1 MSVCVC
7 VCVCVCVSMTAYE
20 KTFAGDQ
27 METAGEAELHKPL
40 NTDIDDK
47 NFMVETSVFVCT

>member
-1 MSVCVC
+1 
-7 VCVCVCVSMTAYE
+7 MTAYE

-47 NFMVETSVFVCT
+47 NFMVETSVFVFT